1 MEPITIREII
11 AAVDGK
17 LLGEFTDLD
26 QTVTH
31 VFTDS
36 RKPDPGALFIPLVGE
51 RFDGHAFINDVLHR
65 IALEP
70 LRERLSYL
78 VEKRFRGHMDACGS
92 CAMCSGKH

>member
-17 LLGEFTDLD
+17 LLGEFTALD

-51 RFDGHAFINDVLHR
+51 RLTATPSSTTPWRAVR
-65 IALEP
+65 PAASP
-70 LRERLSYL
+70 S
-78 VEKRFRGHMDACGS
+78 GS
-92 CAMCSGKH
+92 GRATCRASSISR